1 MLYLSSFPS
10 KKLIYCLFLI
20 FCSRVSVKISKNW
33 LKLPKLFIFLFF
45 CIFPENHRSLNYFLR
60 RYEFCMQKYPNKK
73 IFIELAGKAYLPS
86 NFIEGYSLAIKQIF
100 SKIWKFLILLY
111 LSSFPSKIHIYWLF
125 LIFCSRVS
133 VKISKNWLKLL
144 KLFIFLFFCIFPE
157 NRRNLNFFLRRYEF
171 CMQKY
176 PNKHIIIEFAGKT

>member
-1 MLYLSSFPS
+1 MSSFPS
-10 KKLIYCLFLI
+10 KKHIYCLFLI

-45 CIFPENHRSLNYFLR
+45 CIFPENRRNLNCFHC
-60 RYEFCMQKYPNKK
+60 RYEFCMENYPKK
-73 IFIELAGKAYLPS
+73 TIFIELAGKAYLPPI
-86 NFIEGYSLAIKQIF
+86 FIEGYSLAIKLIF
-100 SKIWKFLILLY
+100 SKIWTFLILLY
-111 LSSFPSKIHIYWLF
+111 LSSFLSKKHIYCLF

-133 VKISKNWLKLL
+133 VKISKNWLKLP
-144 KLFIFLFFCIFPE
+144 KLFNFLFFCIFPE
-157 NRRNLNFFLRRYEF
+157 NRRNLNCFHRRYEF